1 MTNEELKQAI
11 EELNDTKAEQRMTDE
26 EFAALADAYG
36 KEETEQETQA
46 YREAA
51 QLAKWLFKTHYAQE
65 EAYVSGRVIWGL
77 CDTTAG
83 VISQIDNMVCKL
95 VLLKE
100 PEQEPVESCN
110 GMPAYEGPLSKT
122 QRKQLTQELNAPL
135 TLNGVAL
142 YPQPEWVGLTV
153 DELIDLERKHRSH
166 ESLTRA
172 IEAKLKEKNT

>member
-1 MTNEELKQAI
+1 MTTQTEALDQLIECARLLGTTQAKQGTGTYTREDSRFECVMHEAI
-11 EELNDTKAEQRMTDE
+11 AKHSATIKE
-26 EFAALADAYG
+26 ALA
-36 KEETEQETQA
+36 Q
-46 YREAA
+46 
-51 QLAKWLFKTHYAQE
+51 
-65 EAYVSGRVIWGL
+65 
-77 CDTTAG
+77 
-83 VISQIDNMVCKL
+83 
-95 VLLKE
+95 

-172 IEAKLKEKNT
+172 IEAKLKEKNA

>member
-1 MTNEELKQAI
+1 MNEKFLNIASQCRSTATSDLAGSIAVDDGSGTLRELLNDAAYAI
-11 EELNDTKAEQRMTDE
+11 EK
-26 EFAALADAYG
+26 ALAQPTTGDYAMGYGEGFNDAC
-36 KEETEQETQA
+36 KPK
-46 YREAA
+46 A
-51 QLAKWLFKTHYAQE
+51 Q
-65 EAYVSGRVIWGL
+65 
-77 CDTTAG
+77 
-83 VISQIDNMVCKL
+83 
-95 VLLKE
+95 

-172 IEAKLKEKNT
+172 IEAKLKEKNA